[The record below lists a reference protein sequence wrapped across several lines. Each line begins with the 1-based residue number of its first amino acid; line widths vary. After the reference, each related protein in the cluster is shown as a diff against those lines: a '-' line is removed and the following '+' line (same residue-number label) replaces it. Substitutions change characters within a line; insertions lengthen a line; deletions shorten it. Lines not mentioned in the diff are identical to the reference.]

1 MARLLIRW
9 GMAEPIELPRSRAE
23 LERGMRL
30 GWHTGAQ
37 LYASL
42 RGRMVVDLAVGEA
55 RLGVPMATDTIVE
68 WASATKPVTCS
79 AAALLWQR
87 GLFDLD
93 VPPPAGVRRERQGSG
108 DYPPPAHPQRGPERL

>member
-1 MARLLIRW
+1 
-9 GMAEPIELPRSRAE
+9 
-23 LERGMRL
+23 MRL

-42 RGRMVVDLAVGEA
+42 RGRTVVDLAVGEA

-93 VPPPAGVRRERQGSG
+93 DPVCRHLPEFAANGKEAVTIRHLLTHSG
-108 DYPPPAHPQRGPERL
+108 ARATCRARDARGRSSPTPSAARH